1 VTALRD
7 RQKRNF
13 LSTVLLSQGIP
24 MLLGG
29 DEMSRTQ
36 HGNNNAYCQDTEI
49 SWVHWPPS
57 PDTPMPDGY
66 EGDQDLLDFTARLLR
81 LRADHPVFPPPP
93 FLLGPGGSRQERRA
107 DQLGDIVWFTPA
119 GEEMTDDDW
128 AVASPSP
135 SPCS

>member
-1 VTALRD
+1 MTALRD

-36 HGNNNAYCQDTEI
+36 RGNNNAYCQDTEI

-57 PDTPMPDGY
+57 ADAPMPDG
-66 EGDQDLLDFTARLLR
+66 LR
-81 LRADHPVFPPPP
+81 
-93 FLLGPGGSRQERRA
+93 G
-107 DQLGDIVWFTPA
+107 
-119 GEEMTDDDW
+119 
-128 AVASPSP
+128 
-135 SPCS
+135 